1 MLSRITPHG
10 RGELPHVLENKDSH
24 SDFLLQT
31 CLSSQI
37 RQPCLFRCMSQS
49 KGNKLPH
56 NHLSAPQW
64 SSGVRKHFQIRVM
77 PGTSIRSSWSDD
89 RDAYY
94 TCW

>member
-10 RGELPHVLENKDSH
+10 KGELPHVLENKDLH
-24 SDFLLQT
+24 SGFLLQT

-49 KGNKLPH
+49 EGNKLPH
-56 NHLSAPQW
+56 DHLSAPQW

-77 PGTSIRSSWSDD
+77 PGTSTRSSWSDD